1 MEKTPVIKSHSEYFE
16 LTNTD
21 ELNEYVLLLDK
32 ISHNNHKYQIVDND
46 IRLDMFGNPF
56 IIFQYR
62 DIIDLEEKA
71 KNVKKKY
78 SFFGEIISRIHLD
91 EFDEL
96 VNKDWAKEIK
106 ICYIGEFTTKDKEN
120 PMFYRIVIYYKIND
134 KNVAD
139 SYLVNQFMPND
150 KNIKK

>member
-21 ELNEYVLLLDK
+21 ELSKYVLLLDK
-32 ISHNNHKYQIVDND
+32 IAHNNHKYQIVDND

-62 DIIDLEEKA
+62 DTVDLEERKT
-71 KNVKKKY
+71 KKKF

-106 ICYIGEFTTKDKEN
+106 LCYIGEFTTKDKEN
-120 PMFYRIVIYYKIND
+120 PMFYRIVIYYKVNE
-134 KNVAD
+134 KNALDNGV
-139 SYLVNQFMPND
+139 LMNQYMPND